1 MRART
6 TPPSLY
12 FKIAL
17 GTKLSIQTGA
27 VSLQVECYLKVPSG
41 STVARVKEMKKY
53 TPTLPCESEA
63 ELSLG
68 GLGMFGSWKECP
80 DQCQYLQGYMG
91 AVRPELTCSK
101 HVCTW
106 TKVCAACLL
115 TAFLL

>member
-1 MRART
+1 MRAWT

-41 STVARVKEMKKY
+41 STVVKEMKKY

-68 GLGMFGSWKECP
+68 SW
-80 DQCQYLQGYMG
+80 D
-91 AVRPELTCSK
+91 VWELEEMP
-101 HVCTW
+101 
-106 TKVCAACLL
+106 
-115 TAFLL
+115 